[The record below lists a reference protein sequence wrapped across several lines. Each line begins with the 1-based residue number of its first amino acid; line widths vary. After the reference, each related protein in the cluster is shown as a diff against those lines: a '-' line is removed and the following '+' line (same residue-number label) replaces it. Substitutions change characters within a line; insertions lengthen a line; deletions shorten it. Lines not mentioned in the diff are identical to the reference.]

1 MATTLE
7 RGLRRLARAATC
19 AVAFAACLGMMA
31 PSAYADE
38 PGRWPVENDVV
49 RNAWKQGIDGS
60 GITIAV
66 LDDQP
71 IGDYPGLADAD
82 ITYQV
87 GSFRE
92 WDSEKR
98 VKTQCI
104 INGKPMTA
112 TLRRGEDS
120 WQYTHG
126 TDMLAWIAGNG
137 KDYDGKTG
145 LSSVVFL
152 ICFTLFDRVMI
163 YSCV

>member
-1 MATTLE
+1 MEA
-7 RGLRRLARAATC
+7 G
-19 AVAFAACLGMMA
+19 
-31 PSAYADE
+31 
-38 PGRWPVENDVV
+38 
-49 RNAWKQGIDGS
+49 GIDGS